1 MIPLNF
7 KKCNSFLANFIEK
20 IDKVKNYLSKDIN
33 QIKTLS
39 PILEVSSITKSDN
52 IHNNFFILYIV
63 LIIEYLLNTNSYTS
77 FRCPFCKH
85 NHCLTFHKTYKRTII
100 FCLYGYEITASI
112 SLIVLECSFCK
123 NNKKSPQHYHA
134 LIPDGI
140 FPYHIYSG
148 EIILDILFDR
158 MIHKIKVQQIIEK
171 NKISHQLYYQWIK
184 EFVAYQLSSSII
196 LNVKN
201 DKEEILLALFH
212 DPPNFFLQ
220 FFIQYYHPFFLFRK
234 TCVSLAITS

>member
-1 MIPLNF
+1 MISLNL
-7 KKCNSFLANFIEK
+7 KKCKSFLENSIEK
-20 IDKVKNYLSKDIN
+20 INKVKKELSEDIH

-39 PILEVSSITKSDN
+39 PVLEVRSIIDSDN
-52 IHNNFFILYIV
+52 THNNFFILYIV
-63 LIIEYLLNTNSYTS
+63 IIIEYLLTINSYTS

-100 FCLYGYEITASI
+100 FCLYGHEITAYI

-123 NNKKSPQHYHA
+123 NNKKAPQHYHA

-140 FPYHIYSG
+140 SPYHTYSTW
-148 EIILDILFDR
+148 IILDALSDR
-158 MIHKIKVQQIIEK
+158 MIDKIKVQQIIEI
-171 NKISHQLYYQWIK
+171 NKISHQLFYQWLNG
-184 EFVAYQLSSSII
+184 FMAYQLSSSIV

-201 DKEEILLALFH
+201 DEVEILLALFH
-212 DPPNFFLQ
+212 DPQNFFFR

-234 TCVSLAITS
+234 TCVPLAITS